1 MKKTAIA
8 LAATLLVAPVAAS
21 AQDAQ
26 PAAGET
32 AAAASEDGDDERMI
46 CKRTAIV
53 GSKFKK
59 KLCGTKE
66 YWDRMAQNAKDATR
80 EFQTRGRGVE
90 PGN

>member
-8 LAATLLVAPVAAS
+8 LAATLLVAPIAAS
-21 AQDAQ
+21 AQDAR
-26 PAAGET
+26 PAAGE
-32 AAAASEDGDDERMI
+32 EGDDERMF
-46 CKRTAIV
+46 CKRTAII

-66 YWDRMAQNAKDATR
+66 YWDRMAQNAKDATL
-80 EFQTRGRGVE
+80 EFQTRGWGVE

>member
-1 MKKTAIA
+1 MKKITLVFAAGLMALPMTAM
-8 LAATLLVAPVAAS
+8 

-32 AAAASEDGDDERMI
+32 AAKDGADEERLI

-59 KLCGTKE
+59 KLCGTQE
-66 YWDRMAQNAKDATR
+66 YWDQMAQRGKDATR
-80 EFQTRGRGVE
+80 EFQVRGRGVE
-90 PGN
+90 PSG

>member
-1 MKKTAIA
+1 
-8 LAATLLVAPVAAS
+8 
-21 AQDAQ
+21 
-26 PAAGET
+26 
-32 AAAASEDGDDERMI
+32 MI

-66 YWDRMAQNAKDATR
+66 YWDRMAQNAKDATL
-80 EFQTRGRGVE
+80 EFQTRGWGVE

>member
-1 MKKTAIA
+1 MKKFTLVFAAGLMALPMTA
-8 LAATLLVAPVAAS
+8 T

-26 PAAGET
+26 PAAGDAS
-32 AAAASEDGDDERMI
+32 AAKEGADEERLI

-59 KLCGTKE
+59 KLCGTQE
-66 YWDRMAQNAKDATR
+66 YWDQMAQRGKDATR

-90 PGN
+90 PSG